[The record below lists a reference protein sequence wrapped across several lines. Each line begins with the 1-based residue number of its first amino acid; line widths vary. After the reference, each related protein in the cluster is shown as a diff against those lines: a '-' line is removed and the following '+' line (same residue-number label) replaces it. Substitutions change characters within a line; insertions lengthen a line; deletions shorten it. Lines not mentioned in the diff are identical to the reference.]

1 MKNALSCICA
11 HKSLNKHKNGL
22 STYSEYDMLTLL
34 YNQPHTHS
42 LTPSHRTEHA
52 FNLQSSFRLVTNW
65 LLGIHIVVSTKK
77 EKTTTNM
84 YDDITKKFACEE
96 GNRSYADILICLCV
110 NKNIIYGKMYNK
122 YDSEYIILLLNI
134 LNIHIYWVSKKMLLL
149 FFKRSFMLF

>member
-11 HKSLNKHKNGL
+11 HKSLYKHKNGL

-65 LLGIHIVVSTKK
+65 LLGIDIVVSTKK

-84 YDDITKKFACEE
+84 YADITKKFACEVTTRIQRE
-96 GNRSYADILICLCV
+96 IDPMRIS
-110 NKNIIYGKMYNK
+110 
-122 YDSEYIILLLNI
+122 
-134 LNIHIYWVSKKMLLL
+134 
-149 FFKRSFMLF
+149 SFVYV